1 MLLDLESGCY
11 DEKGWVNSRDV
22 QEAELVYQVL
32 EEWNLGQQVL
42 YRKYSKIER
51 DDFRKLINFCLTKT
65 FMTF

>member
-1 MLLDLESGCY
+1 M
-11 DEKGWVNSRDV
+11 
-22 QEAELVYQVL
+22 VYWVL